1 MVKRGLEFFYFE
13 IQRVPSEIVDVLPS
27 QFSHSG
33 QIFFHRAAA
42 TLKGLAESKKNIGC
56 FSPPLISQKYFNL
69 KLTIFLLNPSYE

>member
-42 TLKGLAESKKNIGC
+42 TLKGLAESKKK
-56 FSPPLISQKYFNL
+56 SR
-69 KLTIFLLNPSYE
+69 LLFTTTYKSKVF